1 MARCLP
7 LWSPEVRALLAEF
20 DVILVAGMDLLRQ
33 YVYHE
38 PSRAVP
44 EHVKLVHLDE
54 SPWQI
59 GKNYPVEV
67 GLIGDT
73 KAGLAELATG
83 LESTMTAAQV
93 AAAHQRGRR
102 RIESHAAARAAIE
115 LRIPQERDARPLTN
129 LTLMSSLAK
138 VLPANVAVV
147 EEAVTTT
154 NTLFERLGALKNTT
168 GLFGHRGWAL
178 GWGLGCALGVKLA
191 WPERPVLAMLG
202 EGAAMYGIQGLWT
215 AARYRLPVTF
225 VICNNAQYQIL
236 KVGARQFE
244 LPAAREGRFVGLD
257 IAGPEVDLVGLA
269 RSLGVEAQRVTEPD
283 ELAELVSQSLAGD
296 VPRLFDVPIQRGTP
310 ARLGIS

>member
-1 MARCLP
+1 
-7 LWSPEVRALLAEF
+7 
-20 DVILVAGMDLLRQ
+20 MDLLRQ

-38 PSRAVP
+38 PARAVP
-44 EHVKLVHLDE
+44 EHVKIVHLDE

-73 KAGLAELATG
+73 QAGLAELGAG
-83 LESTMTAAQV
+83 LESTMSAAQN
-93 AAAHQRGRR
+93 AAAQERGRHR
-102 RIESHAAARAAIE
+102 RAAHARARAAIE
-115 LRIPQERDARPLTN
+115 ARIPQERELRPLTN
-129 LTLMSSLAK
+129 LTLMSTLAK
-138 VLPANVAVV
+138 ILPADVAVV

-191 WPERPVLAMLG
+191 WPERPVLALLG

-215 AARYRLPVTF
+215 AARYQLPVTF

-236 KVGARQFE
+236 KVGARQLE

-257 IAGPEVDLVGLA
+257 IAGPEVDVVALA
-269 RSLGVEAQRVTEPD
+269 RSLGVEAQRVSEPD
-283 ELAELVSQSLAGD
+283 ELADLVSQSLVGD

-310 ARLGIS
+310 ARLGLG